1 MQKHKLLSRNKNRKS
16 WKGFK
21 MICINDDIKPQT
33 KTFWKGGKRNIE
45 SINVTRR
52 YFQTYRIL

>member
-1 MQKHKLLSRNKNRKS
+1 
-16 WKGFK
+16 

-52 YFQTYRIL
+52 YFQTYRILYPEKTETVQSSLSFYS

>member
-1 MQKHKLLSRNKNRKS
+1 MT
-16 WKGFK
+16 
-21 MICINDDIKPQT
+21 CINDDIKPQT

-52 YFQTYRIL
+52 FPDLQNSIARKN